1 MMLAGLLSLGLLGAA
16 HAVPSWP
23 DAPYSYYATN
33 APLRNVLQE
42 VAGSFSLS
50 LQVGSS
56 VSGVVNGRFNAA
68 NPTEFMN
75 RLGGVYGF
83 NWFVYAGTL
92 YVSGASE
99 TATRSVSAMGGSIT
113 SMRQALEQLGVLD
126 PRFGWGELPEQG
138 VALVSGPPAYLDLI
152 DRTIAAMPTG
162 GGGQQVAV
170 FRLKHASVNDRSIAY
185 RNSQV
190 ITPGLATVLRNLITG
205 SGGGG
210 NETLS
215 SIAAPLRERPPVFTD
230 LVGGGNAGAGGGGA
244 NSVASS
250 SPGSGGAPASS
261 DAAPRAS
268 GAGRGSV
275 RMREPTIQADARLN
289 AIIVQDIPD
298 RIPIYRTLIE
308 QLDRPSTLIEI
319 EAMIVD
325 VNSEVISELGV
336 TWGARSGN
344 SVLGYGNLALGT
356 SGGVLPVDSAATTL
370 TPGTIG
376 LSLSNRLAARIRAL
390 QTDGRAN
397 ILSQPSILTADN
409 LGALIDL
416 SDTFYIQTLGE
427 RVATVTPVTVGTSLR
442 VTPRFI
448 EGRNAGQVE
457 LTVDIEDGSIQEERQ
472 IDGLPTVRR
481 STISTLAVVGN
492 DQTLLI
498 GGYNSSQDSEQIDKV
513 PLLGDIPGFGVLFSS
528 KSKTIQRRE
537 RLFMIRPRVIAIN
550 GEPVVAGL
558 SSDVA
563 PAVAGAPTAP
573 TVGQYLDRE
582 QLNRSEVRVLPAAP
596 AVLPS
601 APVLPGTPPL
611 QPLAPVSAPMQA
623 PDATSRGQVIRIEP
637 RAPRGAS
644 TSSSSSRSNSSAA
657 RWDAP
662 IYEGQ

>member
-1 MMLAGLLSLGLLGAA
+1 MLAGLLSLSLGLLGAA
-16 HAVPSWP
+16 QAVPSWP

-33 APLRNVLQE
+33 APIRKVLQE

-50 LQVGSS
+50 LQMGNS

-190 ITPGLATVLRNLITG
+190 VTPGLATVLRNLITG

-250 SPGSGGAPASS
+250 SPVSGVPASG

-268 GAGRGSV
+268 SAGRSSV
-275 RMREPTIQADARLN
+275 RLREPTIQADARLN

-356 SGGVLPVDSAATTL
+356 SGGVLPIDSAATTL

-550 GEPVVAGL
+550 GEPVVPGL
-558 SSDVA
+558 ASEMA
-563 PAVAGAPTAP
+563 PAVAGAPVGP

-582 QLNRSEVRVLPAAP
+582 QLNRSEVRVLPATP
-596 AVLPS
+596 AVLPT

-611 QPLAPVSAPMQA
+611 QPLAPVQA

-637 RAPRGAS
+637 RSPRGAS
-644 TSSSSSRSNSSAA
+644 TSSSSSRSSNSAA

-662 IYEGQ
+662 IYESQ

>member
-1 MMLAGLLSLGLLGAA
+1 MKRMILAGVLSLGLLGAA

-33 APLRNVLQE
+33 APLRTVLQE
-42 VAGSFSLS
+42 VAASFSLS
-50 LQVGSS
+50 LQVGPS
-56 VSGVVNGRFNAA
+56 VNGVVNGRFNAT

-99 TATRSVSAMGGSIT
+99 TATRSISAMGGSIT

-162 GGGQQVAV
+162 GGGQKVAV

-190 ITPGLATVLRNLITG
+190 VTPGLASVLRNLITG
-205 SGGGG
+205 NGGNN

-215 SIAAPLRERPPVFTD
+215 SIAAPLRERPPVFSD
-230 LVGGGNAGAGGGGA
+230 VGGNAGAGGGNAVVTPIGSAGAVAGA
-244 NSVASS
+244 NA
-250 SPGSGGAPASS
+250 
-261 DAAPRAS
+261 DAAPRA
-268 GAGRGSV
+268 GNANRGSSV
-275 RMREPTIQADARLN
+275 RLREPTIQADARLN

-325 VNSEVISELGV
+325 VNSEVINELGV
-336 TWGARSGN
+336 TWGARSGS
-344 SVLGYGNLALGT
+344 SVLGYGNLNLGT
-356 SGGVLPVDSAATTL
+356 SGGVLPIDSAATTL

-390 QTDGRAN
+390 QSDGRAN

-448 EGRNAGQVE
+448 EGKNSGQVE

-481 STISTLAVVGN
+481 SNISTLAVVGN

-528 KSKTIQRRE
+528 KSKTLQRRE
-537 RLFMIRPRVIAIN
+537 RLFMIRPRVIAID
-550 GEPVVAGL
+550 GEPVQTAL
-558 SSDVA
+558 PTDA
-563 PAVAGAPTAP
+563 ATGAPVGP

-582 QLNRSEVRVLPAAP
+582 QLNRSDVRIAPAAP
-596 AVLPS
+596 AILPTT
-601 APVLPGTPPL
+601 PVLPGTPPL
-611 QPLAPVSAPMQA
+611 APAPPVQTLQA
-623 PDATSRGQVIRIEP
+623 PESGARGQVIRIEP

-644 TSSSSSRSNSSAA
+644 TPSSSSRGGSAA
-657 RWDAP
+657 SGRWESS
-662 IYEGQ
+662 IYESQ